1 MIPDE
6 FARTLADLDLA
17 ELAQEFLRRN
27 PTYREQYRAL
37 MTGNAKSETTEQLFA
52 RAWGLEFR
60 SRPRCAS
67 ALPSSYLA

>member
-37 MTGNAKSETTEQLFA
+37 MTGNAKSETTEQRFA

-60 SRPRCAS
+60 IRPRCAS